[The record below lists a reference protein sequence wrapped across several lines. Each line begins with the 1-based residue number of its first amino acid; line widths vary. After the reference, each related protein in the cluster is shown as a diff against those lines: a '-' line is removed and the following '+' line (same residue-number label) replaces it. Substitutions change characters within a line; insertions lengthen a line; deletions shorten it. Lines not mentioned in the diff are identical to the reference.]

1 MTTAIALQAKNMV
14 PSVTAND
21 LTKSLRFY
29 TEGLGFEITDRYEIE
44 GRLQGAMLKAG
55 EAVLGISQDDF
66 KKGKDRVKGLGMSL
80 YIETDQ
86 DIVAL
91 AEKVKAAGITLTS
104 GPEPL
109 PWGPMGF
116 TVTDPDGFKTTIS
129 NTM

>member
-1 MTTAIALQAKNMV
+1 VTTAIALQAKNLV

-29 TEGLGFEITDRYEIE
+29 VEGLGFEITDRYEVE

-55 EAVLGISQDDF
+55 DAVLGISQDDF

-86 DIVAL
+86 DIAAL
-91 AEKVKAAGITLTS
+91 AEKVKASGITLTS

-129 NTM
+129 NSM